1 MGIALADAAIDYG
14 ASVDLVL
21 GPVNIIPQKS
31 SVKVTNVTTAETMAT
46 ECIARFDKCDI
57 AILAAAVAD
66 FTPIRVYEE
75 KIKNKDSELLLELK
89 PTRDIAM
96 TLGMQKRSSQILVG
110 FALETDNELE
120 NAIEKLRK
128 KNLDIIV
135 LNSLKEEGAGFGHN
149 TNKITLIDRDNNI
162 DKFELKS
169 KEAAAMDIGSIMAA
183 RFKFFLIAFLILL
196 PGIIDAQELNCN
208 IQISAQRIQGSN
220 RQIFESMQR
229 DLYDFMNNTVWT
241 NHVFSYAERID
252 CNILINLSDQLS
264 ADEFKGTIQ
273 IQLSRPVFNTTY
285 KSTMLNFI
293 DNNFQ
298 FRYVEFQPLEFD
310 PSTYR
315 SSLVSVL
322 AYYTYM
328 ILGFD
333 YDSFSPLGGTEFFQ
347 MAEKIVTTAQNAPEP
362 GWKPYDGSRNR
373 NRYWLVKNVLDK
385 EYEGVRLFIYD
396 YNINGLD
403 KMESKIAEART
414 SMVESLKLIQ
424 EVYRKKPD
432 PFMYLVQ
439 VIMDAKSDELI
450 NIFTEAFPEEKSRV
464 VQILTEIDP
473 ANKAK
478 YEKIN
483 SANAQ

>member
-1 MGIALADAAIDYG
+1 M
-14 ASVDLVL
+14 V
-21 GPVNIIPQKS
+21 
-31 SVKVTNVTTAETMAT
+31 
-46 ECIARFDKCDI
+46 
-57 AILAAAVAD
+57 
-66 FTPIRVYEE
+66 
-75 KIKNKDSELLLELK
+75 
-89 PTRDIAM
+89 
-96 TLGMQKRSSQILVG
+96 
-110 FALETDNELE
+110 
-120 NAIEKLRK
+120 
-128 KNLDIIV
+128 
-135 LNSLKEEGAGFGHN
+135 
-149 TNKITLIDRDNNI
+149 
-162 DKFELKS
+162 
-169 KEAAAMDIGSIMAA
+169 
-183 RFKFFLIAFLILL
+183 RFKYSLIAFLILL
-196 PGIIDAQELNCN
+196 PGIINAQELNCN

-220 RQIFESMQR
+220 RQVFESMQR
-229 DLYDFMNNTVWT
+229 DLYQFMNNTVWT

-285 KSTMLNFI
+285 KTTILNFI
-293 DNNFQ
+293 DNSFQ

-333 YDSFSPLGGTEFFQ
+333 YDTFAPLGGTEFFQ

-385 EYEGVRLFIYD
+385 EYEGVRQFLYD

-403 KMESKIAEART
+403 KMESKIGEART
-414 SMVESLKLIQ
+414 NMVESLKLMQ
-424 EVYRKKPD
+424 DVYRKKPD

-450 NIFTEAFPEEKSRV
+450 NIFSGAFPEEKSRV

-483 SANAQ
+483 SANVP

>member
-1 MGIALADAAIDYG
+1 MPY
-14 ASVDLVL
+14 
-21 GPVNIIPQKS
+21 
-31 SVKVTNVTTAETMAT
+31 
-46 ECIARFDKCDI
+46 RFKYYLI
-57 AILAAAVAD
+57 V
-66 FTPIRVYEE
+66 FF
-75 KIKNKDSELLLELK
+75 LLL
-89 PTRDIAM
+89 PAVI
-96 TLGMQKRSSQILVG
+96 Q
-110 FALETDNELE
+110 
-120 NAIEKLRK
+120 
-128 KNLDIIV
+128 
-135 LNSLKEEGAGFGHN
+135 
-149 TNKITLIDRDNNI
+149 
-162 DKFELKS
+162 
-169 KEAAAMDIGSIMAA
+169 
-183 RFKFFLIAFLILL
+183 
-196 PGIIDAQELNCN
+196 AQELNCN
-208 IQISAQRIQGSN
+208 VQISAQRIQGSN
-220 RQIFESMQR
+220 RQIFESMQK
-229 DLYDFMNNTVWT
+229 DLFEFMNNTVWT

-264 ADEFKGTIQ
+264 ADEFRGTIQ

-285 KSTMLNFI
+285 NSTVLNFI

-298 FRYVEFQPLEFD
+298 FKYVEFQPLEFD

-328 ILGFD
+328 VLGFD
-333 YDSFSPLGGTEFFQ
+333 YDSFSPMGGTEFYQ

-385 EYEGVRLFIYD
+385 EYEGVRQFLYD
-396 YNINGLD
+396 YNMNGLD
-403 KMESKIAEART
+403 KMESRISEART

-424 EVYRKKPD
+424 DVYRKKPD

-439 VIMDAKSDELI
+439 VVMEARSDELI
-450 NIFTEAFPEEKSRV
+450 NIFSAAFPEEKSRV

-483 SANAQ
+483 SANVP